1 MHVIYFR
8 FPSRPRLISIRKMS
22 YDYIKLHHPS
32 CLFVSSSSDGIDRF
46 EFQLPFFPKLTL
58 GLGTKPG
65 RIFALKRPATE
76 EFSSFATRL
85 IENINKYFDRSH
97 KNSKASNPSV
107 CLRAVD
113 IKLDDDRWKPSDT
126 LGSIFSASQPMQMQL
141 CIEADTPKVIV
152 FDVRLNPA
160 CVKSMKLD
168 LTLFVGCPAFPAI
181 AGENLDLGRS
191 KFEWFVSAEA
201 KSAPDPVWEGQEMVH
216 EGFVFT
222 PRPEHIG
229 RFVRLRVLPFDSGG
243 LPGVPFGE
251 PELSALCSSKT
262 MPHLLPFLGQF
273 IVSSGPITEAPPQ
286 NLICERFKEIASRIK
301 GTNEFRLICYNLLA
315 FMYSGTESAR
325 TYFFRHCPPAYLDP
339 KYRFPLIY
347 RELLAYQADILCLQ
361 EVDTSHFQRRL
372 FFLLQQAGKFEGC
385 FLSKLLINVPSAL
398 SSLPPSD
405 PVDSYPRKEEG
416 VAIFFRRE
424 RFCLVKEVALD
435 SLILHAEAEYEDLAR
450 AYHALAASGEV
461 PLDLCMGARAHGVLV
476 CLLECRHTG
485 HRLLLACTH
494 LYFHPKALK
503 LRNIQ
508 CLTLRR
514 FLLQLARDLAVK
526 EPLPIVLAA
535 DLNADLD
542 SEPYQNLTGAVKDG
556 EVPGPVLEAAIPLP
570 DGVYTNIVPGFKAN
584 LDAVLYAT
592 PDQQQ
597 ACLRVAHA
605 FPVPSEAAVLADGR
619 SAQPAFPPLLPEAKG
634 GLTLPNSQF
643 PSDHLSL
650 AVDFLLE

>member
-8 FPSRPRLISIRKMS
+8 FPSRLRLISIRKMS

-32 CLFVSSSSDGIDRF
+32 CLFVSSSSDDINHF

-85 IENINKYFDRSH
+85 IENMNKYFDRSH

-201 KSAPDPVWEGQEMVH
+201 KLAAGPVWEGQEMVH

-229 RFVRLRVLPFDSGG
+229 RFVRLRVLPFDAGG

-251 PELSALCSSKT
+251 PELSALCSSET
-262 MPHLLPFLGQF
+262 VPHLLPFLGQF
-273 IVSSGPITEAPPQ
+273 IVSAGPITEAPPQ
-286 NLICERFKEIASRIK
+286 NLICERFKAIASRIK
-301 GTNEFRLICYNLLA
+301 GTNEFRLVCYNLLA

-339 KYRFPLIY
+339 KYRFPLLY

-424 RFCLVKEVALD
+424 RFRLVKEVALD

-476 CLLECRHTG
+476 CLLECRYTG
-485 HRLLLACTH
+485 RRLLLACTH

-514 FLLQLARDLAVK
+514 FLLQLAWDLAVK

-535 DLNADLD
+535 DLNADPD
-542 SEPYQNLTGAVKDG
+542 SEPYQNLTGRVKDR

-570 DGVYTNIVPGFKAN
+570 GGVYTNIVPGFKAN
-584 LDAVLYAT
+584 LDVVLYAT